1 MLVEWKPFLNR
12 VSISGSEQPADK
24 ADLLALIRPKAIFPL
39 RLLRTETLVAV
50 PVMQSRPG
58 VCSHGI
64 QRLFSSADF
73 NFILDS
79 HVLDSIPN
87 GMCRKLFIVVR

>member
-12 VSISGSEQPADK
+12 VSISGSKQPADK
-24 ADLLALIRPKAIFPL
+24 VDLRAVIRPNAIIPL
-39 RLLRTETLVAV
+39 RLLRTDTPVAV
-50 PVMQSRPG
+50 PVVQSRLG
-58 VCSHGI
+58 VRSHGI

-79 HVLDSIPN
+79 HVLNSIPY
-87 GMCRKLFIVVR
+87 GMCRKLFVVVR